1 MVNPFKTLVLKSNS
15 TKLIFDIFIFPRS
28 HGIPAVTFSLNVP
41 VSCTRMPTFVEMS
54 PCAFPCYI
62 LEARIHDLLFFFF
75 YLPSQGQIREASRFH
90 GHAVSVVKKWRTAS
104 WPQRA
109 NDPDCFL
116 RRMVTSQRRSFVQT
130 DATQQQPGSPR
141 SGLFS
146 HLKWFSL
153 STLEEHGF
161 ICSYPSS
168 ARGGPHL
175 LCCLG
180 S

>member
-1 MVNPFKTLVLKSNS
+1 MHSYAYIRRNVSVRISLLYTRS
-15 TKLIFDIFIFPRS
+15 TDPRS
-28 HGIPAVTFSLNVP
+28 P
-41 VSCTRMPTFVEMS
+41 
-54 PCAFPCYI
+54 
-62 LEARIHDLLFFFF
+62 FFF

-116 RRMVTSQRRSFVQT
+116 RRKVTSQRRSFVQT

>member
-1 MVNPFKTLVLKSNS
+1 MLKSNL
-15 TKLIFDIFIFPRS
+15 TKVIFDIFIFPRS

-41 VSCTRMPTFVEMS
+41 VSCTRMPRFLEMS
-54 PCAFPCYI
+54 PCVFPCYI
-62 LEARIHDLLFFFF
+62 LKVWIHDLFFFF
-75 YLPSQGQIREASRFH
+75 YLPSQGQRREVSRFH
-90 GHAVSVVKKWRTAS
+90 GHVVSVVKKVRTGS
-104 WPQRA
+104 WPKRA

-116 RRMVTSQRRSFVQT
+116 RRKVTNQRRNSVQT

-146 HLKWFSL
+146 HLKCFSL
-153 STLEEHGF
+153 STLEEQGF

-168 ARGGPHL
+168 ARGGLHL
-175 LCCLG
+175 LCCSG